1 MSEAEPAKPHIAETF
16 IAAYYLSIFF
26 QFTPTDLVNLAWRWR
41 YFSHWSL
48 FFSWQFFVQMGL
60 GIVCITIAV
69 SLLRQRNWARTAAVF
84 LSGIIT
90 IALLVPFLTF
100 LAPRGAALLPRPI
113 YPWPT
118 MVVHIVMNAG
128 IVWYL
133 ARS

>member
-1 MSEAEPAKPHIAETF
+1 MNEAESAKPRIAETF

-26 QFTPTDLVNLAWRWR
+26 QFTPAGLINLAWRWR
-41 YFSHWSL
+41 L
-48 FFSWQFFVQMGL
+48 FFHWKLLFPWPFFVLMGL
-60 GIVCITIAV
+60 GIVCLAIAV
-69 SLLRQRNWARTAAVF
+69 SLLRQRNWAKTAAVF

-90 IALLVPFLTF
+90 IGLLVPFLTYV
-100 LAPRGAALLPRPI
+100 APRGAAILPRPF

-118 MVVHIVMNAG
+118 MIVHLVMNAG

>member
-1 MSEAEPAKPHIAETF
+1 MNEAESAKPRIAETF
-16 IAAYYLSIFF
+16 ISAYYLSIFF
-26 QFTPTDLVNLAWRWR
+26 QFTPVGVISLAWRWR
-41 YFSHWSL
+41 YFSHWAL
-48 FFSWQFFVQMGL
+48 FFRWPFFALLAL
-60 GIVCITIAV
+60 GIVCLAIAV
-69 SLLRQRNWARTAAVF
+69 SLLHQRNWAKTASVF
-84 LSGIIT
+84 LSGILT

-118 MVVHIVMNAG
+118 MIVHIIMNAG

>member
-1 MSEAEPAKPHIAETF
+1 MSEPEAAKPRIAETF

-26 QFTPTDLVNLAWRWR
+26 QYTPFGLITLAWRWR
-41 YFSHWSL
+41 YFSRWRL
-48 FFSWQFFVQMGL
+48 FFGWPFFALLGL
-60 GIVCITIAV
+60 GIVCLAVGV
-69 SLLRQRNWARTAAVF
+69 SLLRQRNWAKTAAVF
-84 LSGIIT
+84 LSGILT

-100 LAPRGAALLPRPI
+100 VAPRGAALLPRPN

-118 MVVHIVMNAG
+118 MLVHLVMNAG